1 MNHYR
6 QSIILFGFVLPL
18 LVAAIFVAA
27 IGLVRARALAS
38 FKQKSTHYSSYESNR
53 RQALAIEGSI
63 SKQRAS
69 IEDWNKALQQE
80 IASNVSL
87 QLREISAKLPPK
99 EFQQTAFSRPTNAG
113 GLGTVTAQK
122 SALLDLSFRA
132 NFRSMQRA
140 FHELES
146 RLPQLQLN
154 ELRIDRTP
162 QASNLNFQVN
172 YTAWED

>member
-18 LVAAIFVAA
+18 IVAAVFVAA
-27 IGLVRARALAS
+27 VGFIRARTLAS
-38 FKQKSTHYSSYESNR
+38 FGQKNAHFASYESNR
-53 RQALAIEGSI
+53 HQALAIEAAIG
-63 SKQRAS
+63 KQRAS
-69 IEDWNKALQQE
+69 VEDWNKVLQQE
-80 IASNVSL
+80 TASNVSL
-87 QLREISAKLPPK
+87 QLREISAKLPAK
-99 EFQQTAFSRPTNAG
+99 EFQQTSFSRPTNAG

-140 FHELES
+140 FLELES